1 MKKFIAIAAACI
13 ATGAGAT
20 GAPPIKVYQPEHH
33 HDQEKTHHHA
43 HSTRSHH
50 AQAAHAGANSNSRSS
65 ARTHSSSSAVA
76 SAAPSSASATT
87 SDANNS
93 RNTLSYQAERAPVST
108 AYAPSINPTVNCS
121 AVLSGGAQGVGFGL
135 SVGGSK
141 IDERCQREELAKTV
155 AQLGDFQT
163 AHEILCEDSTY
174 RAARARVGRPCAPIR
189 VTEEEKRVYS
199 GADPI
204 VRARLGLPPLKN

>member
-13 ATGAGAT
+13 AVNAGAT
-20 GAPPIKVYQPEHH
+20 TGAPYKTYKHDHPHH
-33 HDQEKTHHHA
+33 
-43 HSTRSHH
+43 SHH
-50 AQAAHAGANSNSRSS
+50 TRHAPRPSDHAAASANSAANARSRAESV
-65 ARTHSSSSAVA
+65 AVA
-76 SAAPSSASATT
+76 TAAPSSAVNST

-93 RNTLSYQAERAPVST
+93 QNTFSYQAERAPVAT
-108 AYAPSINPTVNCS
+108 AYAPSINPTVNCA

-141 IDERCQREELAKTV
+141 IDERCQREELAKTA

-189 VTEEEKRVYS
+189 VAEEERRVYS
-199 GADPI
+199 GSDPI
-204 VRARLGLPPLKN
+204 VRRRLGMPDVRQ